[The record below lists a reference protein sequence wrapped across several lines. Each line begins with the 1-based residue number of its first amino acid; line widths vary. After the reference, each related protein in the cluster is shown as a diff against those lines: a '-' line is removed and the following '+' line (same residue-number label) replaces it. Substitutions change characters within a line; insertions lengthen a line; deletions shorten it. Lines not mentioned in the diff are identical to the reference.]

1 MALLFLPEPWGEA
14 MTLKIAVDNTNV
26 EAFPGVDLRDIA
38 LMARKFADS
47 VEAGEFGEIETA
59 MVMLEGSEGIQTFG
73 WGDVVSFRESI
84 GMLEIAKAHLLGIM
98 LDGEE

>member
-1 MALLFLPEPWGEA
+1 